1 MVEMDVK
8 LKKINRVTIIHLIIT
23 CVFATMFVI
32 GVGITIISKLPCIDE
47 WFFWN
52 VVSTYNSVVLII
64 AIPIYIV
71 ISIPLF
77 IKNIIIIKCR
87 KLSRKNIILP
97 IICIISIP
105 FMWFIYMLAF
115 VGLTGGV
122 WNKTENEQ

>member
-122 WNKTENEQ
+122 